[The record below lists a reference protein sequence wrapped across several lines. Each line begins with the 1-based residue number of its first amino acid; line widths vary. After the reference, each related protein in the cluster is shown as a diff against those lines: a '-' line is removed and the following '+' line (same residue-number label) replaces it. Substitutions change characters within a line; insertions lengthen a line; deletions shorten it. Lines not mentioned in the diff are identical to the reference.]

1 MSKIHRLPF
10 GGHTDD
16 QDQYIKE
23 WMSLAE
29 PLSEI
34 LEMSIYGID
43 PMITLNTGVALHP
56 TASFSPDK
64 AKRIIEK
71 FGKQSAK

>member
-1 MSKIHRLPF
+1 MSESRRLPF
-10 GGHTDD
+10 GGLARDTDH
-16 QDQYIKE
+16 YISE

-43 PMITLNTGVALHP
+43 PMITLNTGVALYP
-56 TASFSPDK
+56 TASFSPEK

-71 FGKQSAK
+71 FGKQSGK